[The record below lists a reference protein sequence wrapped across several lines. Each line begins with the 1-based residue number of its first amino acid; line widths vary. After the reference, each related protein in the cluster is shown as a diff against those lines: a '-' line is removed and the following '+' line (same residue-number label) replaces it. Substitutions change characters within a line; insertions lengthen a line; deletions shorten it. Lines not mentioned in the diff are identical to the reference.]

1 MIKQSRMYRLPEKQT
16 GCGMV
21 LKCAWIKL
29 LLISM
34 QITYPFANFPSNW
47 NMTFL
52 PLSDFFPFFLHYF
65 CASWILL
72 HAMVIHIYFASLTL
86 MQITLH
92 LVDFTGDQNV
102 AFDFSDACLFG
113 HPFYFDY
120 QDFISLA
127 SDFSFQHFIMQKSYE
142 KCCNWLSHATHFKIT

>member
-1 MIKQSRMYRLPEKQT
+1 MYRMPETQT
-16 GCGMV
+16 GRAMV
-21 LKCAWIKL
+21 SNL
-29 LLISM
+29 LGVVFFISM
-34 QITYPFANFPSNW
+34 QITCPVAYFASNG

-52 PLSDFFPFFLHYF
+52 PLFDLFPLILYYF

-72 HAMVIHIYFASLTL
+72 YAMAIHIYFASLTL

-92 LVDFTGDQNV
+92 LADFTGDKNV
-102 AFDFSDACLFG
+102 TFDFSDACLFG

-127 SDFSFQHFIMQKSYE
+127 SDFSFQHFNAE
-142 KCCNWLSHATHFKIT
+142 KIL

>member
-1 MIKQSRMYRLPEKQT
+1 MYRMPEKQT

-21 LKCAWIKL
+21 SKCSQSCFL
-29 LLISM
+29 LECKSPTLSLTFHQTEIWLFYHFLIC
-34 QITYPFANFPSNW
+34 
-47 NMTFL
+47 FL
-52 PLSDFFPFFLHYF
+52 PFYVIFVLAGFFYMSQRFI
-65 CASWILL
+65 SI
-72 HAMVIHIYFASLTL
+72 FASLTL

-92 LVDFTGDQNV
+92 LADFTGDQNV

-127 SDFSFQHFIMQKSYE
+127 SDFSFQHFNAE
-142 KCCNWLSHATHFKIT
+142 KIL

>member
-1 MIKQSRMYRLPEKQT
+1 MIKQSRMYRMPEKQT

-21 LKCAWIKL
+21 LKCARIKL
-29 LLISM
+29 FLISM

-52 PLSDFFPFFLHYF
+52 PLSDLFPFFLYYF

-72 HAMVIHIYFASLTL
+72 HATVIHIYFASLTL

-92 LVDFTGDQNV
+92 VANFTGDLQNV
-102 AFDFSDACLFG
+102 AFNFSDACLFG
-113 HPFYFDY
+113 YPFYFDC
-120 QDFISLA
+120 QEFISLA
-127 SDFSFQHFIMQKSYE
+127 SDFSFQHFNAQ
-142 KCCNWLSHATHFKIT
+142 KCCN